1 MLTISAEDT
10 VRHLPYH
17 ELIDALRVVFSNG
30 NTAPLRH
37 HHTLPGNGCA
47 EATLLLMPAWSVD
60 SGFGGIKIANVNPGN
75 NAINLPGVNA
85 SYLLFDV
92 ETGQHLCLMEASILT
107 QRRTAAAAALAAS
120 YLARPESSR
129 LLVVGA
135 GKVGSQLPD
144 AFREV
149 LPIREVLVWNRNSH
163 QSVALVERLIGEGWN
178 ATVAETL
185 EEGVREVDVVSCAT
199 FAEEP
204 IIKGE
209 WLRAGQHI
217 DLIGSFTP
225 TMREVDDQAMQRAK
239 IFIDTQAAV
248 IESGE
253 FRRPLKSGAITKDD
267 IGPSLYELCSL
278 KQKWREPEDI
288 TLFKGVGHAIEDLA
302 AAILV
307 YESHTADT
315 LVTM

>member
-10 VRHLPYH
+10 EKLLSYDK
-17 ELIDALRVVFSNG
+17 LIEALRRTFRSG
-30 NTAPLRH
+30 AKAPLRH
-37 HHTLPGNGCA
+37 HHTLPSTSCTD
-47 EATLLLMPAWSVD
+47 ATLLLMPAWSVD
-60 SGFGGIKIANVNPGN
+60 SGFGGIKMVNVNPGN
-75 NAINLPGVNA
+75 NTINLPSISA

-92 ETGQHLCLMEASILT
+92 ETGQHLCLMEASVLT
-107 QRRTAAAAALAAS
+107 PRRTAAAAALAAS
-120 YLARPESSR
+120 YLARPESSS

-149 LPIREVLVWNRNSH
+149 LPIKEVLVWSRSSH
-163 QSVALVERLIGEGWN
+163 QSAALVERLIGEGWN
-178 ATVAETL
+178 ARVAETL
-185 EEGVREVDVVSCAT
+185 EEGVREVDVVTCAT
-199 FAEEP
+199 LAKEP

-209 WLRAGQHI
+209 WLSPGQHI

-225 TMREVDDQAMQRAK
+225 TMREVDDQAIQRAK
-239 IFIDTQAAV
+239 IFVDTQAAV
-248 IESGE
+248 IESGD
-253 FRRPLKSGAITKDD
+253 FQIPLASGAITIEN

-288 TLFKGVGHAIEDLA
+288 TLFKGVGHAVEDLA

-307 YESHTADT
+307 YKSHITN
-315 LVTM
+315 LV